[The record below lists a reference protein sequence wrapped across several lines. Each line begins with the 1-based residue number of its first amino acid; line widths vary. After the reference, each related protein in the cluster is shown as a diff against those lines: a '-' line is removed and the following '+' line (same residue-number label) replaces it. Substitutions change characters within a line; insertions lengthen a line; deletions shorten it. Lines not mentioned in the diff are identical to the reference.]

1 MTTKNSEKK
10 SPSSSG
16 QKFLSDVTT
25 LRERVRHHIHMGA
38 ITPNYEH
45 DREKV
50 VQILNEA
57 LATELVCILRYK
69 NHYFTATGM
78 ESHGVA
84 EEFLEHA
91 EDEEEHA
98 DSIAERILQLGGK
111 PDFNPRGLMERS
123 HAEYAEGSSLR
134 ELVEEDLL
142 AERVAVESYREIL
155 RFLEDRDPT
164 TTRMIEDILAVEE
177 EHATDMKCLLSQLEA
192 VPAKKAA

>member
-1 MTTKNSEKK
+1 
-10 SPSSSG
+10 
-16 QKFLSDVTT
+16 
-25 LRERVRHHIHMGA
+25 MGA

-192 VPAKKAA
+192 GPAKKAA